1 MADLPPIWFDAA
13 PDTDYYAALNVH
25 RDASTEEI
33 RRAFFV
39 LSREFHPD
47 KTAHRDDANQ
57 QYPRLDRAYKV
68 LSSRPLRL
76 AYDQYGERGVVALEE
91 DKEVDDWSIAN
102 YAHPDEYVQERLR
115 LLLRRWYEKQ
125 LEAPFS
131 SQTDCEVE
139 VDARD
144 FVQHPMYS
152 LKQLFNKQHRMI
164 GISQMVMRQ
173 STNIHVSR
181 NTTVVVGGY
190 LYDKH
195 GLGLGALTCGI
206 NYVTADPGA
215 LRIHLNSEI
224 GWTPKLSVHLEQPVS
239 TLTSCFLMPETTVD
253 GLDVTVGVHHVMRL
267 LPHLAPLQGSMMLS
281 ANNGLSSSLM
291 VHHDSY
297 QSRATVAIRNQGPS
311 VGLSVRKQMT
321 PSSSAKVSMD
331 VGVGGVALTMGSSG
345 KVSRRS
351 RLSLGLR
358 FALQGISVR
367 LGCACHRRAWI
378 QSWVLQVCPRKRAI
392 RRSGRGRPAV
402 HCQRME
408 HVGRRDGAVF
418 GRGRR
423 WPSRETRPQAQRASG
438 TAVCPCPTCVVPHGS
453 AALRVVPA
461 NADGKTGGQEHS
473 SGRRRQCPC
482 GPVWPEPIDGT
493 RLRRVIF

>member
-1 MADLPPIWFDAA
+1 MR
-13 PDTDYYAALNVH
+13 T
-25 RDASTEEI
+25 RTSTSKNG
-33 RRAFFV
+33 FV
-39 LSREFHPD
+39 CCC
-47 KTAHRDDANQ
+47 
-57 QYPRLDRAYKV
+57 
-68 LSSRPLRL
+68 
-76 AYDQYGERGVVALEE
+76 GV
-91 DKEVDDWSIAN
+91 
-102 YAHPDEYVQERLR
+102 
-115 LLLRRWYEKQ
+115 
-125 LEAPFS
+125 
-131 SQTDCEVE
+131 

-367 LGCACHRRAWI
+367 LGFARGNVRFVVPVVVAPLSTANAWNTL
-378 QSWVLQVCPRKRAI
+378 VAATAPFLVAAVVGQVVKPARKRKEQAARQSAHA
-392 RRSGRGRPAV
+392 RRVSYLMEARRCALSQQTLMGKQAAKNTALDGGVNVLVARYGQNPSTA
-402 HCQRME
+402 HDCDESSFE
-408 HVGRRDGAVF
+408 HVNVDVTIPVQFFLQNGRLYLPSTSKAGLLGFYNPMLGLYDPADASHPAQPHLYIRYAFDGHVYEATF
-418 GRGRR
+418 GDLQQVVL
-423 WPSRETRPQAQRASG
+423 PSAHAQ
-438 TAVCPCPTCVVPHGS
+438 HM
-453 AALRVVPA
+453 
-461 NADGKTGGQEHS
+461 GQV
-473 SGRRRQCPC
+473 GQ
-482 GPVWPEPIDGT
+482 
-493 RLRRVIF
+493 LF